1 MKSTLAVRTYN
12 TLIGAWSRDSV
23 YKTGWRELD
32 EIKERSRKKTDISD
46 HLVSLFVEAVA
57 LRPRLI
63 VELGVRGGE
72 STFVFERV
80 ARVCGAKLV
89 SVDIEDC
96 STASSYEGWIFE
108 KSDDIDFAKRFN
120 SWCAQ
125 HLIRP
130 EIDILFIDTTHE
142 FKHTVDEIEQW
153 FPFLSRR
160 SKVFF
165 HDTNARNV
173 YFRKDGSIG
182 RGFNSTR
189 GVIAALEKLFDRPLN
204 EKKCFVDW
212 ANGWIIR
219 HVPYCSGLAVL
230 ERLPG
235 YSYVEEE
242 RY

>member
-12 TLIGAWSRDSV
+12 TLVGLWSRDSV
-23 YKTGWRELD
+23 YRTGWRELD
-32 EIKERSRKKTDISD
+32 EIKERSRRKTDISD
-46 HLVSLFVEAVA
+46 HLVSLFVEALP

-80 ARVCGAKLV
+80 AKVCGAKLV

-96 STASSYEGWIFE
+96 SMVSSYDGWIFE
-108 KSDDIDFAKRFN
+108 KSDDIDFAKGFK

-125 HLIRP
+125 HLIES
-130 EIDILFIDTTHE
+130 EIDILFIDTSHV
-142 FKHTVDEIEQW
+142 FKHTVEEIEQW
-153 FPFLSRR
+153 FPFLSSR

-165 HDTNARNV
+165 HDTNGRKV

-182 RGFNSTR
+182 TGFNNNR
-189 GVIAALEKLFDRPLN
+189 GVIAALEKLLERPLN
-204 EKKCFVDW
+204 ENKCFVDW

-219 HVPYCSGLAVL
+219 HFPYCAGLTVL
-230 ERLPG
+230 ERLPS
-235 YSYVEEE
+235 YSGCEEE
-242 RY
+242 G